1 MIVLKSI
8 EPLGGR
14 RASSERV
21 PVGPS
26 TLVVKSALQLP
37 AAGWRRWR
45 AGPNHEE
52 NAGMTSVPMSSI
64 VCITD
69 SWEIL

>member
-1 MIVLKSI
+1 VSFGDAATPMKPVFVVDAD
-8 EPLGGR
+8 GQDGR
-14 RASSERV
+14 H
-21 PVGPS
+21 
-26 TLVVKSALQLP
+26 
-37 AAGWRRWR
+37 
-45 AGPNHEE
+45 PNHEE